1 MELYTCCSLRI
12 LSSIRKQEGRS
23 SFTILSN
30 PDHSFQSRLI
40 FLNRWSEGVGGLA
53 FIGVAIGFIASLLY
67 IIPDNKRFGRLED
80 EAIARGESGAAPE
93 ARLPP
98 ALLGAILIPMGQFW
112 FAWTNGPDIH
122 WAPSIISG
130 IPFGMGMVL
139 VFLSIFNYLIDTY
152 TVYAASV
159 LAANSILRSAFGF
172 AFPLFT
178 SYMYKSLGIH
188 WASSIPAFL
197 ALACVPAPFLFY
209 KYGASIRRK
218 QKYSREAMETMQ
230 QIRNAEHVNNAGKQ
244 IEVRE
249 KDQSQT
255 STADSVST
263 PDRDHITAEA
273 GQEHRNSPMTT
284 NDRMVDV
291 EKGLVN

>member
-1 MELYTCCSLRI
+1 M
-12 LSSIRKQEGRS
+12 
-23 SFTILSN
+23 
-30 PDHSFQSRLI
+30 
-40 FLNRWSEGVGGLA
+40 
-53 FIGVAIGFIASLLY
+53 AIGFIASLLY

-98 ALLGAILIPMGQFW
+98 ALLGAVLIPIGQFW
-112 FAWTNGPDIH
+112 FAWTNGPEIH
-122 WAPSIISG
+122 WSVSIISG

-209 KYGASIRRK
+209 KYGAIIRRK

-230 QIRNAEHVNNAGKQ
+230 QIRNVEHVNQAGQQ
-244 IEVRE
+244 IDGDGE
-249 KDQSQT
+249 KEGHKT
-255 STADSVST
+255 VADSVST
-263 PDRDHITAEA
+263 SDQDQILKEAAQGDRE
-273 GQEHRNSPMTT
+273 SPIRTGNGMI
-284 NDRMVDV
+284 DI
-291 EKGLVN
+291 EKGL